1 MVSGWCGGI
10 STMGLVHMWPCRE
23 IVMGTSGNDFL
34 DKTLYSEIKKC
45 PGTQKVW
52 AWNNQVQP
60 NTENF
65 LKTAVKVPLLKWVV
79 LAWLGYKTSCLA
91 WSDDR
96 ITLGSFLAGYLD
108 IISDT
113 GNFRVIS
120 LVLCWADRRRPPGK
134 SRAAAWRSSTWWP

>member
-1 MVSGWCGGI
+1 MVGSVLWVWCTCDRVEKLLWGQVAM
-10 STMGLVHMWPCRE
+10 TV
-23 IVMGTSGNDFL
+23 TSLTKLCTARSKNVQ
-34 DKTLYSEIKKC
+34 EHKKC
-45 PGTQKVW
+45 EHGTIRR
-52 AWNNQVQP
+52 VQP

-134 SRAAAWRSSTWWP
+134 SRAAA